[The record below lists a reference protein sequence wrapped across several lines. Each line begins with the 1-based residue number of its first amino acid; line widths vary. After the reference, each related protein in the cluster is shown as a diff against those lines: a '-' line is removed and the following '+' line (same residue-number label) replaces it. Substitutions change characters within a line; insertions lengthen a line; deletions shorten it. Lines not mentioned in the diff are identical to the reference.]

1 MSKGSLV
8 QLVAK
13 GAQDEKLYTDDLKS
27 TDINYHYPKI
37 TNYTIGDHELT
48 FTNEV
53 DFGKTS
59 RIKIDRLG
67 DLLWKS
73 YIVINIP
80 EIDIKNLKNKQIGK
94 KYKVR
99 WSDYPAIALI
109 KKINLYIGNTLIDSQ
124 TGEFIYAWNDLT
136 DNNYDK
142 MFFLGQ
148 DYSLHIPKDSHSEQK
163 LYIPLSFWFTYEI
176 RLALPLIALQHHEV
190 EVEIEFNSFDNCII
204 VLEAGQDT
212 LGTNNFL
219 KHTDAHFDDLHIT
232 KSSMLCTYVYL
243 SSKERKLFAQTEH
256 EYLIMQMQMNENN
269 HILTDDKISLDFNH
283 PVKMLLWTLQSLEIK
298 NEGEYFNYSANLE
311 YFPKDFTT
319 VDFDNYLKENINF
332 YPKILPKLISNSTV
346 RFHLLDEAKITL
358 NGHDKISYRDYKYF
372 CYVQPFQHQLKY
384 NDSYTYM
391 YSFAYDPKLSIPV
404 STCNF
409 SRIDNAHL
417 HVKVNNNFV
426 NNQNPINVNVYGV
439 GYNILKIKG
448 GMAGL
453 QYTN

>member
-1 MSKGSLV
+1 
-8 QLVAK
+8 
-13 GAQDEKLYTDDLKS
+13 
-27 TDINYHYPKI
+27 
-37 TNYTIGDHELT
+37 
-48 FTNEV
+48 
-53 DFGKTS
+53 
-59 RIKIDRLG
+59 
-67 DLLWKS
+67 
-73 YIVINIP
+73 
-80 EIDIKNLKNKQIGK
+80 
-94 KYKVR
+94 
-99 WSDYPAIALI
+99 
-109 KKINLYIGNTLIDSQ
+109 
-124 TGEFIYAWNDLT
+124 
-136 DNNYDK
+136 